1 MADGRKFSDDHAQ
14 KLQTNV
20 IDRYDSVKKQLGKLQ
35 GTIDMIEAQWTGQ
48 GANAFKQKQ
57 HEINQHMAAIGHMLE
72 DFLEGIHLNKSD
84 KNKLE
89 DELHATITKIE
100 VDAGASTSALNLY

>member
-1 MADGRKFSDDHAQ
+1 MAEGRKFQDDHAQ
-14 KLQTNV
+14 KLQNNV
-20 IDRYDSVKKQLGKLQ
+20 IDRYENVKKNLGRLQ
-35 GTIDMIEAQWTGQ
+35 GTIDMIEAHWTGH
-48 GANAFKQKQ
+48 GSNAFKSKQ

-84 KNKLE
+84 KTKLE
-89 DELHATITKIE
+89 DELHATIKKVE